1 MPEPESV
8 GLGCS
13 PSPDHRKR
21 AAVDRGEEDSTDNAR
36 ERLISVLGLLRVLLL
51 RRLRRIQYMR
61 SSNKRRR
68 AKKRKEAIRVMMMV
82 LVAVVE

>member
-21 AAVDRGEEDSTDNAR
+21 AAVDRGEEDSTDKAR
-36 ERLISVLGLLRVLLL
+36 ERLISVLGLLRLLL
-51 RRLRRIQYMR
+51 RRLRRIQYIL